1 MKNSLKAD
9 IGLLIVT
16 LCWGVSYI
24 LIDVCLSEMTNMGLN
39 SLRFLVAF
47 GVAYIAAFKKMQHPS
62 RETLRYAF
70 FVSIA
75 LTIVY
80 ITATYGVM
88 YTSLSNCG
96 FLNALSTVF
105 TPILGFLVFK
115 KRPEKKIIPVVII
128 CMVGI
133 GLISLDSS
141 FKPAL
146 GDIFCLSCAV
156 SYAFHLQITD
166 NAVKNENVNAFQLGV
181 FQLGLVGVYM
191 LILDLVLHKTP
202 SIPQS
207 GKVWAAAIFLA
218 IFCTGLSFI
227 VQAVAQQYTS
237 PNHVGVIFAFEPV
250 FSGIAAYFIAGE
262 VLLPRAYVGAVLM
275 IGSLFVMEID
285 FGKKKGKEG

>member
-9 IGLLIVT
+9 IMLLVVT

-39 SLRFLVAF
+39 AVRFLVAF
-47 GVAYIAAFKKMQHPS
+47 FVAYICAFKKMRQPS

-105 TPILGFLVFK
+105 TPIVGFLVFK
-115 KRPEKKIIPVVII
+115 KHPEKKIVPVVII
-128 CMVGI
+128 CMIGI
-133 GLISLDSS
+133 GLISLDST
-141 FKPAL
+141 FRPAL
-146 GDIFCLSCAV
+146 GDIFCIGCAV

-166 NAVKNENVNAFQLGV
+166 NAVRNEKVNAFQLGV
-181 FQLGLVGVYM
+181 FQLGFVGIYM
-191 LILDLVLHKTP
+191 LVLDFALHG
-202 SIPQS
+202 SLAVPQS
-207 GKVWAAAIFLA
+207 GKVLAAALFLA

-237 PNHVGVIFAFEPV
+237 PNHVGVIFALEPV
-250 FSGIAAYFIAGE
+250 FSGIAAFFIAGE
-262 VLLPRAYVGAVLM
+262 VLLPRAYVGAALM
-275 IGSLFVMEID
+275 IASLFVMEVD
-285 FGKKKGKEG
+285 FKSLGKNKA